1 MGDTSVE
8 DIYKEAE
15 RREKD
20 MDVDQLP
27 PTGSTPSSPPGTG
40 DQTAAL
46 GNQLDDPDEAASKAL
61 QECYKK
67 FLASHSN
74 KTVNVTDV
82 PVNCVDSAQNGIKN
96 LRIKN
101 LGTQN
106 LDIGFEK
113 ITVDLDGFKLS
124 SKAWGKP
131 FFVRHNFGVRQTIG
145 LSFNEQT
152 LMCGNCNSGH
162 RILSGRGGAG

>member
-1 MGDTSVE
+1 LELGELIRISSLFSFFGPIFSVTYLICFLTQCANAGYTTRMGDTSVE

-15 RREKD
+15 RSEKD

-124 SKAWGKP
+124 SKAWG
-131 FFVRHNFGVRQTIG
+131 
-145 LSFNEQT
+145 
-152 LMCGNCNSGH
+152 
-162 RILSGRGGAG
+162 